1 MSEIDRVRERYERRR
16 EVDSS
21 YDNLAPELHLAG
33 QAKERALAQWMR
45 TSGLAPMRERTL
57 LDIGC
62 GSAGDLLGLIRFG
75 LEPSNLVGYELLEQ
89 RVADARHR
97 LPSAVR
103 IECGDALEVPGPSEA
118 FDVVYQSLVFTSLLD
133 DAYQQRLADRMW
145 SLAKPGGG
153 VLWFDFAYDN
163 PRNRDVRGV
172 PVKRV
177 RELFPHGEL
186 RSWRVELA
194 PPLAR
199 QVVRVHPKIYTVLN
213 AVPLLRTH
221 VLCWISKA

>member
-1 MSEIDRVRERYERRR
+1 MSETDRVRERYERRR
-16 EVDSS
+16 EVDRS
-21 YDNLAPELHLAG
+21 YDNLAPEHYLAG
-33 QAKERALAQWMR
+33 QAKDRALAHWMR
-45 TSGLAPMRERTL
+45 TCGLAPLRERRL

-62 GSAGDLLGLIRFG
+62 GSAGDLLGLIRMGF
-75 LEPSNLVGYELLEQ
+75 EPSNLVGYELLSE

-97 LPSAVR
+97 LPRAVR
-103 IECGDALEVPGPSEA
+103 IECGDALEVPGPQES
-118 FDVVYQSLVFTSLLD
+118 FDIVYQSLVFTSLLD

-145 SLAKPGGG
+145 SLARPGGG
-153 VLWFDFAYDN
+153 ILWFDFVYDN

-177 RELFPHGEL
+177 RDLFPHGEL

-199 QVVRVHPKIYTVLN
+199 RVVRVHPKLYTVFN
-213 AVPLLRTH
+213 AVALLRTH
-221 VLCWISKA
+221 VLCWIKK